1 MSPPALDMTFTLP
14 VCYSEYMST
23 DTFAPAPATEAPA
36 PRAYTI
42 PAIHEAEFVKR
53 VAQANTYL
61 VRHGIDGA
69 FTFSREAILVPSA
82 KDADVLEEWITFTST
97 SAPTFAL
104 GDYVFVASLVGEEHG
119 MVVHTAPGQSLVG
132 WDRPEGDDQTC
143 DHCALKRDRK
153 SLYVV
158 RNIAT
163 GDVTQVGSTCIQAF
177 LGVEPKGLGMLEF
190 LDALDAVVRG
200 FSESTS
206 TLPEVFTVD
215 RILAVSAAITDMGRK
230 YVSVARA
237 NEWERPSSASLIKGH
252 VIYGAPRKANYRGPH
267 AEADFARDL
276 AEYQRIQARAAE
288 VQADEALMADIKAAA
303 DTLNAGSDYADNMAI
318 IVAGE
323 SVRTRNV
330 GILASLLAIYARI
343 QREAAEAKAPK
354 PAAVT
359 GFLAPVKTVSKS
371 GKETATRLRNVA
383 LTLNRVHHLPEGD
396 FGPRTI
402 LAGTIDGHQVE
413 WFATGDIDA
422 EAGDVLTLSA
432 VSIKAHKA
440 AGSDRYTK
448 VDTTVLTRGVIA

>member
-1 MSPPALDMTFTLP
+1 MSAPALDMTSTLS

-36 PRAYTI
+36 PRVYTI

-82 KDADVLEEWITFTST
+82 KDENVLDEFVVFTST
-97 SAPTFAL
+97 SAPVFSL

-143 DHCALKRDRK
+143 DHCALVRDRK

-206 TLPEVFTVD
+206 SLPEVFTVD
-215 RILAVSAAITDMGRK
+215 RILAVSAAITEMGRK

-252 VIYGAPRKANYRGPH
+252 VIYGAPRRANYRGPS
-267 AEADFARDL
+267 ADADYRKDL
-276 AEYQRIQARAAE
+276 AEYQRIQERAAE

-303 DTLNAGSDYADNMAI
+303 ATLNAGSDYADNMAI

-323 SVRTRNV
+323 SVRVRNV
-330 GILASLLAIYARI
+330 GILASLLAVYARNI
-343 QREAAEAKAPK
+343 TAAAEKAAA

-359 GFLAPVKTVSKS
+359 GFLAPVKNAK
-371 GKETATRLRNVA
+371 GKATRLKDVTIA
-383 LTLNRVHHLPEGD
+383 LTRVREFDGD
-396 FGPRTI
+396 YGTRTL
-402 LAGTIDGHQVE
+402 LAGTVNGQAVE
-413 WFATGDIDA
+413 WFATGSFDF
-422 EAGDVLTLSA
+422 EEGDSVTLSA
-432 VSIKAHKA
+432 VSIKAHKP
-440 AGSDRYTK
+440 AGSDRYTR